1 MRRAFASP
9 NPCRV
14 PCASRPQRRSRYL
27 APEGKTSRLRIY
39 VEQGGVWQSV
49 PFETVGSY
57 AVFSIP
63 AASAR
68 IAAVSTMPVW
78 WIWAA
83 IPLLLALIIFLMIHF
98 IRKAVRKSKQKRA
111 AQSAPQNAPLVPAGV
126 SAVAAGSDPQPPAA
140 VPAEERRRESENGN
154 DFL

>member
-1 MRRAFASP
+1 M
-9 NPCRV
+9 
-14 PCASRPQRRSRYL
+14 
-27 APEGKTSRLRIY
+27 
-39 VEQGGVWQSV
+39 EQGGVWQSV

-126 SAVAAGSDPQPPAA
+126 SAVAAAA
-140 VPAEERRRESENGN
+140 TRSRRCRTR
-154 DFL
+154 